1 MHVARLMPE
10 LRARADDRCELCGE
24 PIDFEAPPRSRR
36 SVSVDHIIP
45 VHAGGQ
51 HLPPVEELRL
61 AHFGCNARRGALTR
75 ARHRSIVDGFVT
87 VVELR
92 PDPPRH
98 RRGRSST
105 PGGF

>member
-1 MHVARLMPE
+1 MPE
-10 LRARADDRCELCGE
+10 LRARADDCCELCGE
-24 PIDFEAPPRSRR
+24 PIDWEAPPRSRR

-92 PDPPRH
+92 PDPPRR